1 MSQLN
6 PTMDRFYLSILDY
19 AGLEYTEAVIQ
30 AKSKQMN
37 PITVNDKQLTLP
49 YFDNLKNP
57 GERTILHLLNEN
69 YIKPETA
76 VFDLYKRTLTL
87 ELNLKLS
94 HLVVTLINIASD
106 PSIQAKAK
114 SGELVDLIGSLGDL
128 DVSIIEGF
136 TNLFKAAKKEKNEGF
151 LFDFHLKKNG
161 SIGDTPYAAIGKVN
175 FHSYNEMQRALDDR
189 SLEYKVYG
197 TKLRKK
203 DLAALTNLFAVI
215 FPEVQS
221 EDSLVEGTDNKIFRY
236 LNILLKTSYLVASR
250 INNIAK
256 LLEELKEPSL
266 NVESL
271 VSDLSWSG
279 ELEELYGMA
288 DAIRLIPSQTDVRGE
303 ATNKLRVNE
312 SKAKAAP
319 QQQTQQPIQQPPTF
333 QPPPPQQQAPQPVAQ
348 QATPQST
355 EPPSAEDIIRGLV
368 TPQPPPMNPWQQQ
381 QMMGQQQMMPL
392 QQQVHIPMWAQQEM
406 MKQQMPQQQQWQQP
420 HQYPQQQQWQQPQM
434 QPQFQQPQMQQQ
446 PFQQPNMYPQQQYQQ
461 QMPVVA
467 PWETQ
472 QQQSGLQ
479 VNPMFMQRY

>member
-30 AKSKQMN
+30 PKSKQMN
-37 PITVNDKQLTLP
+37 PITVNGKPLTLP
-49 YFDNLKNP
+49 YFDNLKDP
-57 GERTILHLLNEN
+57 GERTVLHLLNEN

-94 HLVVTLINIASD
+94 HLVVTLINVASD

-128 DVSIIEGF
+128 DVSVIEGF
-136 TNLFKAAKKEKNEGF
+136 TNLFKAAKKEKDEGF

-175 FHSYNEMQRALDDR
+175 FHSYNEMQRALEDR

-203 DLAALTNLFAVI
+203 DLVALTNLFAVI

-221 EDSLVEGTDNKIFRY
+221 EESLVEGTDNKIFRY

-250 INNIAK
+250 INDLAK

-303 ATNKLRVNE
+303 ASNKLRVNE
-312 SKAKAAP
+312 SKATVAP
-319 QQQTQQPIQQPPTF
+319 QTQQQAPQPQQPPTF
-333 QPPPPQQQAPQPVAQ
+333 QPPPQQAPQSVAQQQAPQ
-348 QATPQST
+348 ST
-355 EPPSAEDIIRGLV
+355 TPPSAEDIIRGLA
-368 TPQPPPMNPWQQQ
+368 TQQQMNPWQQQ
-381 QMMGQQQMMPL
+381 QMMSQQPMMPP
-392 QQQVHIPMWAQQEM
+392 QQQVHLPMWAQQEL
-406 MKQQMPQQQQWQQP
+406 MKQQPQMQQQMQPQQWQQP

-434 QPQFQQPQMQQQ
+434 QPQMQPQQWQQPHQYPPQMQL
-446 PFQQPNMYPQQQYQQ
+446 

-472 QQQSGLQ
+472 PQQSGLQ